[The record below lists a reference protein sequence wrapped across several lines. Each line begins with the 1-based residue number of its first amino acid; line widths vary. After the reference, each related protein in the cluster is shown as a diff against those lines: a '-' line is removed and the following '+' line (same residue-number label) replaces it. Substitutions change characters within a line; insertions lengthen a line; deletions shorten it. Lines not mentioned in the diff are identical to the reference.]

1 MKKVRKGKKMLITF
15 MVAVVVIIIAIIIIV
30 NVTKNK
36 KNNKPSDEV
45 AQEQVTELPETTT
58 EAGLEAQNISMEYL
72 ADNDQT
78 MITMRVI
85 NNTSAKVPDEEFNAI
100 LIDGDDN
107 VLGQLRTGTNTD
119 LDVGEECEISVIY
132 RGDMRAT
139 KRVKL
144 DAISESQDSQQDGKQ

>member
-15 MVAVVVIIIAIIIIV
+15 MVAVVVLIIAIIIIV

-45 AQEQVTELPETTT
+45 AQEVTELPETTT

>member
-15 MVAVVVIIIAIIIIV
+15 IAGIVILIIAIVIIV
-30 NVTKNK
+30 NIVKNK
-36 KNNKPSDEV
+36 KNNNQVEEAP
-45 AQEQVTELPETTT
+45 QEQVTELPETTT

-132 RGDMRAT
+132 SCLLYTSPSPRDN
-139 KRVKL
+139 V
-144 DAISESQDSQQDGKQ
+144 

>member
-15 MVAVVVIIIAIIIIV
+15 MVAVVVLIIAIIIIV

-78 MITMRVI
+78 IHLQ
-85 NNTSAKVPDEEFNAI
+85 K
-100 LIDGDDN
+100 
-107 VLGQLRTGTNTD
+107 
-119 LDVGEECEISVIY
+119 
-132 RGDMRAT
+132 
-139 KRVKL
+139 
-144 DAISESQDSQQDGKQ
+144 SQMKNLMQF